1 MKTSFFKAVV
11 LVVTACSAGSFARAE
26 ELFSRST
33 IESALG
39 VLTGNGNAAP
49 NAPAADPNTAP
60 VAPAPSFLAPAAPAM
75 EAPAGTKLAL
85 PQIADL
91 LGTAGFEPQKDGE
104 YIVVARVAFDKWK
117 FPVAITLSG
126 DGERVH
132 MSMMLARYD
141 QKMPTADK
149 MLALLASNRTHAPAF
164 FSYSDDR
171 KQMELL
177 SSVPNDRPTLEAI
190 KAELERMGTI
200 AGKTITLWEPNLPP
214 GAVTNGQVPNN
225 TQAPNNGQIA
235 NNSTVAPTNPQP
247 SGQTGPVLTGKW
259 AAARSQTEAFALL
272 LNQDSTFTLVYVNNG
287 KQSRSTGRFTLDN
300 NQLSLNADTGA
311 RIAGNFSMTTENT
324 FELIPGTNP
333 ASKLTFNRAR

>member
-1 MKTSFFKAVV
+1 MKTSFLKAVL
-11 LVVTACSAGSFARAE
+11 LVVVACSAGNFARAE

-49 NAPAADPNTAP
+49 NAPVADPNTTPA
-60 VAPAPSFLAPAAPAM
+60 VPAPSFLAPATG
-75 EAPAGTKLAL
+75 APAGQKLAL

-91 LGTAGFEPQKDGE
+91 AGQAGLEPQKDGE
-104 YIVVARVAFDKWK
+104 FIVVARVAFDKWK

-126 DGERVH
+126 DGDRVH

-141 QKMPTADK
+141 QKQPTADK

-164 FSYSDDR
+164 FSYSDER

-190 KAELERMGTI
+190 KAELERMATI
-200 AGKTITLWEPNLPP
+200 AGKTIALWEPNLPP
-214 GAVTNGQVPNN
+214 GTVANGQAPSN

-235 NNSTVAPTNPQP
+235 NSGPVGPANSQP
-247 SGQTGPVLTGKW
+247 SGQTAPVVTGKW
-259 AAARSQTEAFALL
+259 SAARSQTEAFALL

-300 NQLSLNADTGA
+300 NQLSLNADNGA
-311 RIAGNFSMTTENT
+311 RIAGNFSMTSENT